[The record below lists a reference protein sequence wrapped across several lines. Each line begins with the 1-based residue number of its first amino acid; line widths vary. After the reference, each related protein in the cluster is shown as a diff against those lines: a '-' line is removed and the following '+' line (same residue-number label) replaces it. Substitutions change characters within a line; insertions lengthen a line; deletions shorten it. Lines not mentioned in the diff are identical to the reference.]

1 MNEGIEKFFKFKDF
15 FSLLCAIFG
24 FFSIIA
30 IFDKNFGLASIFLIF
45 SMIFDYF
52 DGFFARKFSHPT
64 EYGAYI
70 DTISDGV
77 AFAITPAIFIYFYSI
92 NDFYFLFYFFVA
104 IIVLSSGIMRLARYL
119 CLKHEKFYVGLPITF
134 NGIIIPFIYFLS
146 HTLQLNLFFLCLISS
161 YLMISKINFK
171 KI

>member
-1 MNEGIEKFFKFKDF
+1 MDESIQKFFKFKDF

-30 IFDKNFGLASIFLIF
+30 VFDKNFSLSSIFLIL

-52 DGFFARKFSHPT
+52 DGFFARKFSQPT

-77 AFAITPAIFIYFYSI
+77 AFGIAPAIFVYFYSENI
-92 NDFYFLFYFFVA
+92 FYLFIA
-104 IIVLSSGIMRLARYL
+104 IIILSAGIMRLARYL
-119 CLKHEKFYVGLPITF
+119 CITSINIYVGLPITL
-134 NGIIIPFIYFLS
+134 NGIIVPFLYLLS
-146 HTLQLNLFFLCLISS
+146 EILHFNLFFLMIISAF
-161 YLMISKINFK
+161 LMISSVKFK